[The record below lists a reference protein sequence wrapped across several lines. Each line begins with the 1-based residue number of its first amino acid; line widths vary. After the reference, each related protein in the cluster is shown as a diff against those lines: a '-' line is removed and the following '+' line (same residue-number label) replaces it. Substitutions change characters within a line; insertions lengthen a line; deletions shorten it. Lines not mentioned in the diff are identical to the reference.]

1 MGRKGAIVGSV
12 LGGVGALGIGTT
24 VFLTRDKLFPAV
36 KRVSS
41 GLISSVFSKK
51 ANPVLLPPAAAGAPQ
66 TGLSVDPS
74 RYPKVRRG
82 DVVESLHGVRVADP
96 YRWLEDPDAEE
107 TKAFVTE
114 QNKLTHEVLA
124 ECDTREPFRK
134 LFTALYDYP
143 KFGAPFKC
151 GDRYYYYHNSG
162 LQAQYVIYSQASLVS
177 EPALFFDPN
186 TLSEDGTVALSDMQW
201 SEDGKYASYS
211 LSKGGSDWATIQVLQ
226 VDPKGGAPT
235 PLPDKLELVKFSSMS
250 WTHDHKG
257 FFYNRYPAPTSG
269 SADLG
274 TETDV
279 NTNQQLCYHRLGTPQ
294 SEDPVIWACPEH
306 PTWMGGASVTD
317 DGRYLCLY
325 IHEGCLPSNR
335 LYVVDMEALVKDSA
349 GSVDWAA
356 YDINKGS
363 KKLPW
368 VKLVDDFTSGSFSVV
383 ANEGHTFFVM
393 TNFQA
398 PRYRVV
404 KVPDVMSSGP
414 ASSWPD
420 HIAQHEKDV
429 LKGALA
435 LKGDA
440 LVVRYLRDVVASL
453 QLRSLATGALV
464 RELPLGVGSVGSMS
478 GDRKGTEFFY
488 SFTSFVEPGATYR
501 LDTAAGSPT
510 EPALFRRTE
519 LKVPH
524 NPDDFET
531 KQVFVAS
538 KDGTKIPLF
547 VTHRKGQKLD
557 GSAPTLLYGYGGFN
571 ASLTPTFSSSRLAFI
586 RGYNG
591 VFAQANLRGGGEYGI
606 DWRNAGSKQNKQNV
620 FDDFQAC
627 AEYLISERY
636 CSPAKLTIQGGSN
649 GGLLVAACAN
659 QRPDLYACVLG
670 QVGVMDMLRFHKFTI
685 GHAWITDYG
694 SPDKADE
701 FSYIF
706 PYSPLHNVR
715 QPLGGTRQYPAI
727 MLATGDHDDR
737 VVPLHSLKLL
747 ATLQHNLAGEGAGA
761 QVPQRNPL
769 LARIEVNAGH
779 GAGKPTQKVIDEN
792 VDLFGFAAKCM
803 GASWLEKDSPAGPS
817 AAAKTTKPSPPAEPA
832 VAAAAAA
839 AAPKA
844 AAAPAAPAPA
854 PAPAAAPAPVK
865 SEPAAPAQAPAPA
878 AAPAETKPAPAAS
891 AAAPAPAAAAPAPAP
906 AEAAAEEDGEDG
918 EADGEAPAGAD
929 GEAPA
934 GAGAAGTSSTA
945 AKKKKRKKKN

>member
-1 MGRKGAIVGSV
+1 MLPRCLPGRVARSRLPGS
-12 LGGVGALGIGTT
+12 LGLASNAGKAPSRSHVSVAAAPAATTT
-24 VFLTRDKLFPAV
+24 VTEAAV
-36 KRVSS
+36 TLR
-41 GLISSVFSKK
+41 
-51 ANPVLLPPAAAGAPQ
+51 PVPEHGAPQ

-114 QNKLTHEVLA
+114 QNKLTEQVLA
-124 ECDTREPFRK
+124 ECDTREQLRS
-134 LFTALYDYP
+134 LLTTLYDYP
-143 KFGAPFKC
+143 KYGLPFKR
-151 GDRYYYYHNSG
+151 GGRYYYYHNTG
-162 LQAQYVIYSQASLVS
+162 LQQQSVLYSQASLDS
-177 EPALFFDPN
+177 EPSLFFDPN
-186 TLSEDGTVALSDMQW
+186 TLSEDGTVALTGLSF
-201 SEDGKYASYS
+201 SEDGKFAAYS
-211 LSKGGSDWATIQVLQ
+211 LSKGGSDWCSIQVMA
-226 VDPKGGAPT
+226 VDPSGGSPT

-257 FFYNRYPAPTSG
+257 FFYNRYPAPS
-269 SADLG
+269 SNPSKLG
-274 TETDV
+274 TENDV
-279 NTNQQLCYHRLGTPQ
+279 NANQQLCYHRLGTPQ
-294 SEDPVIWACPEH
+294 SEDVVVGIPPADQ
-306 PTWMGGASVTD
+306 PTWMLAARVTD
-317 DGRYLCLY
+317 DGRYLVMST
-325 IHEGCLPSNR
+325 HEGTNPSNK
-335 LYVVDMEALVKDSA
+335 LYVCDMQALDKAAD
-349 GSVDWAA
+349 GSPDWAA
-356 YDINKGS
+356 YDSLQGS

-404 KVPDVMSSGP
+404 KVPDVMSAGP

-429 LKGALA
+429 LKGAMA

-531 KQVFVAS
+531 KQVFVPS
-538 KDGTKIPLF
+538 KDGTKIPMF
-547 VTHRKGQKLD
+547 VTHRKGLKLD

-571 ASLTPTFSSSRLAFI
+571 VAMEPGFSANRLAFM

-591 VFAQANLRGGGEYGI
+591 VFAMANLRGGGEYGV

-685 GHAWITDYG
+685 GWAWMTDYG
-694 SPDKADE
+694 NPDKADE

-715 QPLGGTRQYPAI
+715 QPLGGTRQYPAV

-761 QVPQRNPL
+761 QAPQRNPL

-779 GAGKPTQKVIDEN
+779 GAGKPTQKMIAEAA
-792 VDLFGFAAKCM
+792 DLLGFAAKCM
-803 GASWLEKDSPAGPS
+803 GASWVEK
-817 AAAKTTKPSPPAEPA
+817 
-832 VAAAAAA
+832 
-839 AAPKA
+839 
-844 AAAPAAPAPA
+844 
-854 PAPAAAPAPVK
+854 
-865 SEPAAPAQAPAPA
+865 
-878 AAPAETKPAPAAS
+878 
-891 AAAPAPAAAAPAPAP
+891 
-906 AEAAAEEDGEDG
+906 EAF
-918 EADGEAPAGAD
+918 
-929 GEAPA
+929 
-934 GAGAAGTSSTA
+934 
-945 AKKKKRKKKN
+945 